1 MLDFELDIKKYHYHF
16 LRVQKEGTGLK
27 WDGYE
32 FSHNEDGIEE
42 QLQLADSQGKFVT
55 IAHMKDNVPTVDFC
69 TKDLSRIF
77 DMKTG
82 IELACF
88 FDQVFQ
94 KGTQPRSTT

>member
-16 LRVQKEGTGLK
+16 LRLQKEGTGLK

-32 FSHNEDGIEE
+32 LSHDEDDREE
-42 QLQLADSQGKFVT
+42 QLRLTDSQGKFLT
-55 IAHMKDNVPTVDFC
+55 IAYVKDNIPTIDIC
-69 TKDLSRIF
+69 TKDLNRLL
-77 DMKTG
+77 DVKTG